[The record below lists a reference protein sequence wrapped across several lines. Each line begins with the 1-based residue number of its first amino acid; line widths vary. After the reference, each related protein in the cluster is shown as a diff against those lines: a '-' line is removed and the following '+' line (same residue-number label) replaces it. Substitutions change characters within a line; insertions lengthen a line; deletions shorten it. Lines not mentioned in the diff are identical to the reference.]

1 MNLHHLEWLI
11 GELVPDPE
19 MVVYGVLPY
28 TAVDADRVIEQLWV
42 LAGLEV
48 GQADEDLAGA
58 ERVRQTFGFIVEAAR
73 ARQTLLDLWKI
84 ERQTGRSPWRDLLKK
99 LRHDRGWFAAAIGDK
114 SVRRGLTSLETMQ

>member
-1 MNLHHLEWLI
+1 MNLRHLEWLI

-48 GQADEDLAGA
+48 GQVDEDLAGA
-58 ERVRQTFGFIVEAAR
+58 EAGTADVRVHRRGRPR
-73 ARQTLLDLWKI
+73 ARPCSI
-84 ERQTGRSPWRDLLKK
+84 CGRSSARSGGRHGAICSRSCVTTVAGSP
-99 LRHDRGWFAAAIGDK
+99 LRSATRACA
-114 SVRRGLTSLETMQ
+114 VV